1 MKKFLLLCLC
11 VAATLG
17 AWAREHTVQRGET
30 PVSIAKMYNIT
41 TDQLFEANP
50 AAASMF
56 YVGLKLNI
64 PETSAAKLS
73 ESPKNTETSPVYVS
87 TPTVGQTQ
95 TSQPTYPDAKDS
107 NANIEGPGWD
117 FQIQISVGFLK
128 SMEGADNFNYTY
140 GADIAFPYW
149 FQEKRKGVF
158 AAPGIGYNSSNIN
171 MRINEYGYRSDIR
184 TTHHLISIPLRAGY
198 TFCTENKNF
207 GVTPYAGFNL
217 GFTVKSKYE
226 MDNKEVDLGDS
237 GCKFV
242 PDFRLGVALRL
253 AGFNCGGYVAFPL
266 TDDAKDCF
274 GTDGHFG
281 VFIGYGF

>member
-30 PVSIAKMYNIT
+30 LESIAQMYKIT
-41 TDQLFEANP
+41 TDQLIEANP
-50 AAASMF
+50 SASGLF

-64 PETSAAKLS
+64 PETSAAQSS
-73 ESPKNTETSPVYVS
+73 EFPIRTGTTPGYIS
-87 TPTVGQTQ
+87 TPAVGQTQ
-95 TSQPTYPDAKDS
+95 TSQQTYSDTKDS
-107 NANIEGPGWD
+107 NVNAEGPGWD

-128 SMEGADNFNYTY
+128 SIEGASNFNYTY
-140 GADIAFPYW
+140 GADISFPYW

-171 MRINEYGYRSDIR
+171 MYINQYGYRFDIR
-184 TTHHLISIPLRAGY
+184 STSHMISIPLKAGY

-217 GFTVKSKYE
+217 GFTVKRKFE
-226 MDNKEVDLGDS
+226 MNNNKIDTGDS